1 MLKPNS
7 NVFDLVHNMFERH
20 IEAKPHYLVACSLWA
35 LHTHVFREFEY
46 TPRFALLSPVP
57 ESGKS
62 EVLYI
67 FKELSWE
74 PQYFIDP
81 TPASVIRM
89 AGVSTLLI
97 DEADNM
103 LIERSMR
110 SVLNDGHKNSGKV
123 PRVIKNKVVL
133 FPVFGPVAFAAIGTL
148 PATIISRSVVV
159 NMHRNDPTNVKLVRF
174 DIRNTEIAQALLL
187 TKNAIAQW
195 ADQVQLSRD
204 PSIPAGLGRTA
215 NKWRVLLRS
224 PMHWTGVK

>member
-1 MLKPNS
+1 MLKPNP
-7 NVFDLVHNMFERH
+7 NVFDLVHNMFERN

-89 AGVSTLLI
+89 AGLSTLLI

-110 SVLNDGHKNSGKV
+110 SVLNDGHKASFEIYPQNMWWPEKVHRSGQQNLRCYVRQDFEAMWRRYATTGTTAIQSASKVDLFHSTMSFWFARINNNSH
-123 PRVIKNKVVL
+123 VINLARK
-133 FPVFGPVAFAAIGTL
+133 
-148 PATIISRSVVV
+148 
-159 NMHRNDPTNVKLVRF
+159 
-174 DIRNTEIAQALLL
+174 
-187 TKNAIAQW
+187 
-195 ADQVQLSRD
+195 
-204 PSIPAGLGRTA
+204 
-215 NKWRVLLRS
+215 
-224 PMHWTGVK
+224 